1 MSSLEENSSESPTME
16 FTEESMPEVHHSP
29 TTPIAPNIPSNS
41 PASPTQIPITST
53 SSPPPPA
60 PVPHPPSAIA
70 SPSMVLQPPP
80 PLTLAAAPAPPRF
93 SNDRDNDRYFKSFP
107 PGFRFCPHDHELVLY
122 YLTKKV
128 RGLPL
133 PRNKIVD
140 VILYQYDPEYLADRY
155 KHFGEKEWYF
165 FTPRDRKYKNGS
177 RPNRAAN
184 GGYWKATGA
193 DKNIIYNQAVVGY
206 RKALV
211 YYTGKAPKGDKT
223 NWIMHEFRVN
233 DPLPQVRNHRDE
245 MRLDDWV
252 LCRIYKKHEKSNNVR
267 NGQRNEERSDVSN
280 EQRNEEH
287 SSGSLDE
294 IGEDYIHDH
303 NSNDLAAM
311 GADYAGEIYDMG
323 AGSLENALPV
333 YNGLSQ
339 QPAAPR
345 GFSDSFNFSTAPAC
359 HSRTLRDTQV
369 PNLAETFG
377 NPAPMFPVNPD
388 NWPYRQNGY
397 PDEFLNL
404 THWSQVNI
412 PGQFFDLHSVKPTYL
427 PRNPAPLVN
436 LLPTGTIL
444 PAHGLPYLNTA
455 PPGGRLPPINTARPA
470 GRLPPTNTALLTRRH
485 PANIQPASLTSV
497 DAKLTGHPPRHL

>member
-16 FTEESMPEVHHSP
+16 FTEESLPEVHHSP
-29 TTPIAPNIPSNS
+29 TTPITPNIPSNF

-80 PLTLAAAPAPPRF
+80 PLPLAAAPAPPRY
-93 SNDRDNDRYFKSFP
+93 SNDRYKHRYFNSLP
-107 PGFRFCPHDHELVLY
+107 PGYRFCPHDHELVLY
-122 YLTKKV
+122 YLTNKV
-128 RGLPL
+128 KGLPL

-140 VILYQYDPEYLADRY
+140 VVLYQYDPEYLADRY
-155 KHFGEKEWYF
+155 KHYGEKEWYF

-233 DPLPQVRNHRDE
+233 DPIPQVRNHRDE

-252 LCRIYKKHEKSNNVR
+252 LCRIYKKHEKRNNVR
-267 NGQRNEERSDVSN
+267 N

-333 YNGLSQ
+333 YNGFSQ

-345 GFSDSFNFSTAPAC
+345 GFSDSINFSTAPAS
-359 HSRTLRDTQV
+359 HSRTLRETQV

-388 NWPYRQNGY
+388 NWSYRQNGQLIFQ
-397 PDEFLNL
+397 EILL
-404 THWSQVNI
+404 LLST
-412 PGQFFDLHSVKPTYL
+412 FF
-427 PRNPAPLVN
+427 
-436 LLPTGTIL
+436 PTGAVL

-455 PPGGRLPPINTARPA
+455 PPAGRLPPINTARPT

-485 PANIQPASLTSV
+485 PPTNPANIQPASLTSV
-497 DAKLTGHPPRHL
+497 DARLTGHPPRHL